1 MTQPLNPVTDP
12 ALALP
17 GIAHGFF
24 TREGGVSDGVYASL
38 NCGRGSEDAR
48 HAVAENRN
56 RVADHLRVH
65 GSHLLSV
72 HQIHS
77 PDVVTV
83 DDIWEPPERPAADA
97 MVTKR
102 PGIALGVLAADCG
115 PILFAD
121 AEAGVI
127 GAAHSGWRGAIGG
140 VMDATVSAME
150 KLGASRSR
158 IAAALGP
165 TIAQASYEV
174 GPEFIDAFLADDP
187 ENAGFFSS
195 SGRDGHHQFDL
206 PGYVGMRLGRLGL
219 AHSGWTGQDTY
230 ADPDRFFSFRRNTH
244 EGEKRYGRMISAIVL
259 APR

>member
-1 MTQPLNPVTDP
+1 MTALNPVTDP

-24 TREGGVSDGVYASL
+24 TREGGVSEGVYGSL
-38 NCGRGSEDAR
+38 NCGRGSQDAR

-56 RVADHLRVH
+56 RVADHLGVH

-77 PDVVTV
+77 PEVVTV
-83 DDIWEPPERPAADA
+83 DDVWEPSERPAADA
-97 MVTKR
+97 MVTNRK
-102 PGIALGVLAADCG
+102 GIALGVLAADCG

-121 AEAGVI
+121 GEAGVI

-140 VMDATVSAME
+140 VMDATVEAME
-150 KLGASRSR
+150 KLGATRSR
-158 IAAALGP
+158 IAAVLGP

-174 GPEFIDAFLADDP
+174 GPEFHESFVADD
-187 ENAGFFSS
+187 AGNDRFFQASE
-195 SGRDGHHQFDL
+195 RDGHHLFDL
-206 PGYVGMRLGRLGL
+206 PGYVQMRLARLDL
-219 AHSGWTGQDTY
+219 IHSGWTGQDTY
-230 ADPDRFFSFRRNTH
+230 AAPEKFFSFRRNTH

-259 APR
+259 T